1 MFKNEV
7 KDVAIMLQ
15 RRSSVFIN
23 EANKV
28 GLEMLPY
35 ERGFFVCVPSKDPV
49 ALMNKLHDEDVYVVV
64 TKTCIRVALCAI
76 SEEEAKKLPSI
87 ILKVKKELEE

>member
-1 MFKNEV
+1 
-7 KDVAIMLQ
+7 
-15 RRSSVFIN
+15 
-23 EANKV
+23 
-28 GLEMLPY
+28 
-35 ERGFFVCVPSKDPV
+35 
-49 ALMNKLHDEDVYVVV
+49 MNKLHDEDVYVVV